1 MFRISLKKLIFLMFA
16 AMNLKKRVILIYS
29 LLSLILVSCAKED
42 TAKNNGMGTFTM
54 KLNATSEVIGLNEKS
69 RAEEAGEGETLILP
83 DVNDFSV
90 SISSLGEQVCG
101 WSSYKDMCEEEMPE
115 LRVGTYQVKAWYGDV
130 SKEGFELPYF
140 EGNQEFS
147 IKKNETTPVEVTCYL
162 GNAQV
167 KVNYTDEF
175 KNYFSDY
182 SAVIATSLGN
192 EVEYVKD
199 ETRAAYFSPG
209 ELIAKVKVKK
219 SGQSTENVYQV
230 KVFEAKARH
239 IYLLTLDVEAGSAT
253 MTVSFSD
260 DVAGEEV
267 RFDVSDA
274 ALNSP
279 APYFKANGFT
289 ESVPFQSIEGAE
301 PKEQV
306 TAYVN
311 AVAGIQSCR
320 LTTTSGFLSGKEW
333 PDVVDLA
340 APGKYASILTEMGL
354 ETKGLEGNRDQMA
367 QVNFTKLIKN
377 LPTGGNHIF
386 KLEATDV
393 YGKVSDTPLVLTV
406 TPQEC
411 EFAVAA
417 TSTEAPFYGNTC
429 QVNVSFKDGNP
440 ANVHFQLAEGKQDLE
455 FVRAEEL
462 PSEEGLKVYT
472 VYLKAPETVKF
483 INPFKVSASYL
494 SYIKETGELPV
505 SMGILVDNPGDVWA
519 KKAVFHV
526 YNETA
531 LADIKLQRQQGDV
544 WTDVTTE
551 SSGSYSLVAKGL
563 DSGTSLKLRA
573 VKGEEYSN
581 SVDITTEEEL
591 QVPNSDF
598 EQWSVQEV
606 WYKTIFLSGGEHIY
620 SYYPYTTSSEDRW
633 WSTFNDMTTQQ
644 QSGVA
649 SWYYCAYPGTMP
661 TNASEM
667 HTATWHWNT
676 YGGTS
681 LSTGAYQGNVA
692 AEIATVGYGSNN
704 WLNGSHETDNR
715 QAGYLYLGTFNRD
728 TQEKNMTHTFTSR
741 PDVVQFY
748 YKFYSYNG
756 ETTKAYAK
764 LYDANRNVIG
774 EGELKITQAVDTYT
788 LGVINISYPQ
798 KEKASYM
805 ELVFMSTDATS
816 PGTKDIQGSKG
827 ALNAGYGDSRHVG
840 SILTV
845 DDVKLI
851 YE

>member
-1 MFRISLKKLIFLMFA
+1 MFA

-320 LTTTSGFLSGKEW
+320 LTTTSGFLSGKGW

-406 TPQEC
+406 TPQGC
-411 EFAVAA
+411 EFSVAA
-417 TSTEAPFYGNTC
+417 STVEAPFYGNTC
-429 QVNVSFKDGNP
+429 QVNVSFKDGDP

-462 PSEEGLKVYT
+462 SSKDGLKVYT

-741 PDVVQFY
+741 PDAIQFY

-756 ETTKAYAK
+756 ETTKVYAK
-764 LYDANRNVIG
+764 LYDVNRNLIG
-774 EGELKITQAVDTYT
+774 QGELRITQSIDTYT
-788 LGVINISYPQ
+788 QGRVGISYEQ
-798 KEKASYM
+798 KAKASYI

>member
-1 MFRISLKKLIFLMFA
+1 MFA

-147 IKKNETTPVEVTCYL
+147 IKKNETTPVEVTCYF

-406 TPQEC
+406 TPQGC

-845 DDVKLI
+845 DNVKLI

>member
-1 MFRISLKKLIFLMFA
+1 MFA

>member
-1 MFRISLKKLIFLMFA
+1 MFA

-29 LLSLILVSCAKED
+29 LLSLILVSCAKDD

-101 WSSYKDMCEEEMPE
+101 WSSYKDICEEEMPE

-219 SGQSTENVYQV
+219 SGQSTEAVYQA
-230 KVFEAKARH
+230 KVFTAESRH
-239 IYLLTLDVEAGSAT
+239 IYTLTLDVDAGSAT
-253 MTVSFSD
+253 MTVSFSE

-267 RFDVSDA
+267 RFDVSDT
-274 ALNSP
+274 ALNAP

-289 ESVPFQSIEGAE
+289 DNVPLEPIEGAE
-301 PKEQV
+301 QKEQV

-320 LTTTSGFLSGKEW
+320 LTTTSDFLSEKGW
-333 PDVVDLA
+333 PATPVDLVDS
-340 APGKYASILTEMGL
+340 GEYASILTEMGL
-354 ETKGLEGNRDQMA
+354 KTKGLEGNRAQMA
-367 QVNFTKLIKN
+367 QVDFTTLIAN
-377 LPTGGNHIF
+377 LPTGGTHEF
-386 KLEATDV
+386 KLEATDI
-393 YGKVSDTPLVLTV
+393 YGKVSEPPLVLTV
-406 TPQEC
+406 TPQGC
-411 EFAVAA
+411 EFSVAA
-417 TSTEAPFYGNTC
+417 STVEAPFYGNTC

-462 PSEEGLKVYT
+462 PSEEGRKVYT

-531 LADIKLQRQQGDV
+531 LADIKLQKQQGGS
-544 WTDVTTE
+544 WMDVTTE
-551 SSGSYSLVAKGL
+551 VNGSYGLTAKGL
-563 DSGTSLKLRA
+563 ESGSSVKLRA
-573 VKGEEYSN
+573 VKGKEYSN
-581 SVDITTEEEL
+581 SVDIVTEEEL
-591 QVPNSDF
+591 QIPNSDF

-606 WYKTIFLSGGEHIY
+606 WYQTIFMSGGEHIY
-620 SYYPYTTSSEDRW
+620 SYYLSGGSSEDKW

-667 HTATWHWNT
+667 HTATWHWNNH
-676 YGGTS
+676 GGTS
-681 LSTGAYQGNVA
+681 LSTGAYEGNVA
-692 AEIATVGYGSNN
+692 AEIATVGYGANN
-704 WLNGSHETDNR
+704 WSAISHNTKYR

>member
-1 MFRISLKKLIFLMFA
+1 MFA
-16 AMNLKKRVILIYS
+16 AMNLKKKVILIYS
-29 LLSLILVSCAKED
+29 LLSLIFVSCSKED
-42 TAKNNGMGTFTM
+42 ATRSGEMGTFTM
-54 KLNATSEVIGLNEKS
+54 SLNATSEVIGLNDKS
-69 RAEEAGEGETLILP
+69 RADQETGKEEALVLP

-101 WSSYKDMCEEEMPE
+101 WSSYKDMSEEEMPE

-140 EGNQEFS
+140 EGNQEFV

-175 KNYFSDY
+175 KSYFSDY

-219 SGQSTENVYQV
+219 SGQSTEAVYQA
-230 KVFEAKARH
+230 KVFTAESRH
-239 IYLLTLDVEAGSAT
+239 IYTLTLDVDAGSAT
-253 MTVSFSD
+253 MTVSFSE

-267 RFDVSDA
+267 RFDVSDT
-274 ALNSP
+274 ALNAP

-289 ESVPFQSIEGAE
+289 DNVPLEPIEGAE
-301 PKEQV
+301 QKEQV

-320 LTTTSGFLSGKEW
+320 LTTTSDFLSEKGW
-333 PDVVDLA
+333 PAVVDLA
-340 APGKYASILTEMGL
+340 ASGEYASILAEMGL
-354 ETKGLEGNRDQMA
+354 KTKGLEGNRAQMA
-367 QVNFTKLIKN
+367 QVDFTTLIAN
-377 LPTGGNHIF
+377 LPAGGKHDF
-386 KLEATDV
+386 KLEATDI
-393 YGKVSDTPLVLTV
+393 YGKVSEPPLVLTV
-406 TPQEC
+406 TPQGC
-411 EFAVAA
+411 EFSVAA
-417 TSTEAPFYGNTC
+417 STVEAPFYGNTC

-462 PSEEGLKVYT
+462 PSEEGRKVYT

-591 QVPNSDF
+591 QVPNAGF
-598 EQWSVQEV
+598 EEWSVRQTWTSES
-606 WYKTIFLSGGEHIY
+606 FGGKKIY
-620 SYYPYTTSSEDRW
+620 AYYPYSDVNNQWWDTSNEI
-633 WSTFNDMTTQQ
+633 TTQKVN
-644 QSGVA
+644 GIYY
-649 SWYYCAYPGTMP
+649 SWYYAVYPGVVP
-661 TNASEM
+661 TNASEL
-667 HTATWHWNT
+667 HTASWMLGRTDAAHS
-676 YGGTS
+676 GS
-681 LSTGAYQGNVA
+681 VA
-692 AEIATVGYGSNN
+692 VDIATVGWGCNN
-704 WLNGSHETDNR
+704 WGPTGGDGTDNKT
-715 QAGYLYLGTFNRD
+715 AGSLFVGVLQDKQEILGKEFN
-728 TQEKNMTHTFTSR
+728 SR
-741 PDVVQFY
+741 PSKVQFY
-748 YKFYSYNG
+748 YKYYSYNG
-756 ETTKAYAK
+756 EYTVPFVRILNKDGVAIGYGEIK
-764 LYDANRNVIG
+764 IANTVDSYQ
-774 EGELKITQAVDTYT
+774 EGLIPITYT
-788 LGVINISYPQ
+788 VP
-798 KEKASYM
+798 
-805 ELVFMSTDATS
+805 TDKATS
-816 PGTKDIQGSKG
+816 IIIIFKSTTVEQPGTAEFTGSDG
-827 ALNAGYGDSRHVG
+827 LFSGYGDSRHIG

>member
-1 MFRISLKKLIFLMFA
+1 MFA
-16 AMNLKKRVILIYS
+16 AMNLKKKVILIYS
-29 LLSLILVSCAKED
+29 LLSLIFVSCSKED
-42 TAKNNGMGTFTM
+42 ATRSGEMGTFTM
-54 KLNATSEVIGLNEKS
+54 SLNATSEVIGLNDKS
-69 RAEEAGEGETLILP
+69 RADQETGKEEALVLP

-101 WSSYKDMCEEEMPE
+101 WSSYKDMSEEEMPE

-140 EGNQEFS
+140 EGNQEFV

-182 SAVIATSLGN
+182 SAVMATSLGN

-209 ELIAKVKVKK
+209 ELTAKVKVKK

-239 IYLLTLDVEAGSAT
+239 IYMLTLDVEAGSAT

-320 LTTTSGFLSGKEW
+320 LTTTSGFLSGKGW

-406 TPQEC
+406 TPQGC

-429 QVNVSFKDGNP
+429 QVNVSFKDGDP
-440 ANVHFQLAEGKQDLE
+440 ANVHFQLMEGNKEALE
-455 FVRAEEL
+455 FIRAEEL
-462 PSEEGLKVYT
+462 SSEGGLKIYT

-483 INPFKVSASYL
+483 MDPFKISASYL
-494 SYIKETGELPV
+494 SYTKETDKLPV
-505 SMGILVDNPGDVWA
+505 SMGILVDSSGDVWA

-526 YNETA
+526 YNETE

-591 QVPNSDF
+591 QVPNAGFEDF
-598 EQWSVQEV
+598 YDEYVWKGINVTGGNVDMYTFYPYAKGETDPWWSSRNALTTAEEGAGD
-606 WYKTIFLSGGEHIY
+606 F
-620 SYYPYTTSSEDRW
+620 SYYYIVYPATTYVNSSW
-633 WSTFNDMTTQQ
+633 AASSKVGLPTVPC
-644 QSGVA
+644 SGDK
-649 SWYYCAYPGTMP
+649 S
-661 TNASEM
+661 
-667 HTATWHWNT
+667 
-676 YGGTS
+676 
-681 LSTGAYQGNVA
+681 
-692 AEIATVGYGSNN
+692 AEIASIGWGKGSTCTTGLLGNKMSCKKTIAGA
-704 WLNGSHETDNR
+704 LFIGTYTNGEEHHGHE
-715 QAGYLYLGTFNRD
+715 FS
-728 TQEKNMTHTFTSR
+728 SR
-741 PDVVQFY
+741 PQKMTFSY
-748 YKFYSYNG
+748 RFHSYNSESASATIRLEHRDG
-756 ETTKAYAK
+756 DLIYVLAEKELILTPDMVSNEVQT
-764 LYDANRNVIG
+764 
-774 EGELKITQAVDTYT
+774 GELALDYNEQSSKYKATHISISFLSSTADSPAYEPFYVADNWNGNRYSRAIGNV
-788 LGVINISYPQ
+788 LVI
-798 KEKASYM
+798 
-805 ELVFMSTDATS
+805 
-816 PGTKDIQGSKG
+816 
-827 ALNAGYGDSRHVG
+827 
-840 SILTV
+840 